1 VANIQHNSN
10 INPAPS
16 KKYSIYFRITVYLY
30 IYLLYLF
37 VYIYY
42 LYLFIYICT
51 HIPGLTFD
59 VFFWSRLKTRRAPKN
74 MTQITIR
81 DQKHNTTTQKTTQ
94 TRKND
99 AKPLSQDFPPKKSFS
114 GPRYILSIILWYDMY
129 DSLYFTISFSI
140 SKLQQYVF
148 VYTIIYIYTH
158 TYHIFI

>member
-1 VANIQHNSN
+1 MANIQHNSN

-30 IYLLYLF
+30 IYIY
-37 VYIYY
+37 YIY
-42 LYLFIYICT
+42 LYIYILFIFIYIYIYIYICT

-114 GPRYILSIILWYDMY
+114 GPRYILSIIL
-129 DSLYFTISFSI
+129 
-140 SKLQQYVF
+140 
-148 VYTIIYIYTH
+148 
-158 TYHIFI
+158 